1 MWDLNTTMESPDFT
15 FSYSKFSCVR
25 EMYVAHVFFCYV
37 VFITGLLA
45 MVVRLVPSVKFMH
58 IWLGRAYIHSMIW
71 ATATAL
77 LINNTGLPA
86 GVLLSFVWVLGGL
99 SVGWVVIN
107 IHQGQIE
114 RQAMLNVQTA
124 LKVGQV
130 PVDNLMAA
138 IQQEKGRI
146 AEGKSW
152 LQRLC
157 SWKALHGALF
167 FTSWL
172 NIAGRVFVTPV
183 NPDHWVCYTYPYYKP
198 VDSADHVGAGTG
210 ELVPVPIHNPDYDN
224 QPWARTGLTA
234 WGLIMS
240 LGSMAACFLVGAIY
254 SYVAARHSSSRRAA
268 GAAASPKLGEL
279 DEVAASIPSS

>member
-1 MWDLNTTMESPDFT
+1 M
-15 FSYSKFSCVR
+15 
-25 EMYVAHVFFCYV
+25 
-37 VFITGLLA
+37 
-45 MVVRLVPSVKFMH
+45 
-58 IWLGRAYIHSMIW
+58 
-71 ATATAL
+71 
-77 LINNTGLPA
+77 
-86 GVLLSFVWVLGGL
+86 LLSFVWVLGAL

-183 NPDHWVCYTYPYYKP
+183 NPDQY
-198 VDSADHVGAGTG
+198 
-210 ELVPVPIHNPDYDN
+210 VPLKI
-224 QPWARTGLTA
+224 
-234 WGLIMS
+234 
-240 LGSMAACFLVGAIY
+240 
-254 SYVAARHSSSRRAA
+254 SYRPATHSSPTSPPVTDSSQTHTYIQDI
-268 GAAASPKLGEL
+268 AS
-279 DEVAASIPSS
+279 